1 MSLNGIST
9 LPTKEE
15 RLKAKMYLAQT
26 KRIEQN
32 HPRPYYNL
40 ELLPTQY
47 SDNDVVNNLNPD
59 GLIIGRPWTNVSP

>member
-15 RLKAKMYLAQT
+15 RLKAKMDLAQS
-26 KRIEQN
+26 KLIDQN
-32 HPRPYYNL
+32 HPSPYYNL

-47 SDNDVVNNLNPD
+47 SDNDVINNLNPD
-59 GLIIGRPWTNVSP
+59 GLIIGRPWTNVGP